1 MRMRQETLLTTL
13 LVAFACAPASNSEAA
28 REAVMEA
35 DRQFLAEATAR
46 GADGWADFFA
56 TDGVQFPASGRVD
69 GREAIRELMENAL
82 VPGVASLLW
91 EPTEAVVSESGDLAY
106 TLGRYRVVDG
116 DSILSTGHYVT
127 VWKKEDGEWR
137 VAVDIGNID

>member
-1 MRMRQETLLTTL
+1 
-13 LVAFACAPASNSEAA
+13 
-28 REAVMEA
+28 MEA

-46 GADGWADFFA
+46 GAEGWADFFA

-69 GREAIRELMENAL
+69 GREAIRELMKNAL

>member
-1 MRMRQETLLTTL
+1 
-13 LVAFACAPASNSEAA
+13 
-28 REAVMEA
+28 
-35 DRQFLAEATAR
+35 
-46 GADGWADFFA
+46 
-56 TDGVQFPASGRVD
+56 
-69 GREAIRELMENAL
+69 MENTL

-137 VAVDIGNID
+137 VAVDIGNTD